1 MRVCLYKS
9 CSLLHSSNSQAES
22 QVQGVAKG
30 TAGPEEQ
37 YQAIARLQDA
47 RILYCI
53 HVAPNTKNQA
63 THMRVCVYFIS
74 YYSDNTRRKE
84 NTNNNKPAVFIQQLA
99 AYRGVRGPQIANAI
113 CHLPFDI

>member
-74 YYSDNTRRKE
+74 YYSAVTPDEKRTQTT
-84 NTNNNKPAVFIQQLA
+84 TNRPFFIQQLA
-99 AYRGVRGPQIANAI
+99 AYSWGPGSANRKSQIANAI
-113 CHLPFDI
+113 